1 MPGDPVDLAAPP
13 AQVLLPMPAVPAGAP
28 FPSALWLLRHGES
41 EGNVAALAAYRSG
54 ASHLD
59 LAARDA
65 DVPLTAR
72 GRSQAQAVGRWLAAL
87 PEDQRPTRVLCS
99 PYRRA
104 VQTLQAALGAG
115 GLAVP
120 AHTDERLRERDLGIF
135 DGLTGRGIHE
145 LHADESVR
153 RRHLGKLWYRPP
165 GGESWADVVLRVRS
179 LLGTTLPHL
188 AGERVLLVTHQ
199 AVVMAFRI
207 ALEGLDEESAL
218 RIDRDD
224 PQPNCALTRYEAS
237 GAHDAASA
245 VALAAYADTTA
256 VDASTAPVTEEPDA
270 DVRP

>member
-1 MPGDPVDLAAPP
+1 MPGDQTDLAAP
-13 AQVLLPMPAVPAGAP
+13 VLLRPSPAVPAGSP
-28 FPSALWLLRHGES
+28 FPAALWLLRHGES
-41 EGNVAALAAYRSG
+41 EGNVAALAAYRDGLSR
-54 ASHLD
+54 LD

-65 DVPLTAR
+65 DVPLTGL
-72 GRSQAQAVGRWLAAL
+72 GRTQAAAVGRWLAAL
-87 PEDQRPTRVLCS
+87 PPQERPTRVLCS

-104 VQTLQAALGAG
+104 VQTLEGALSG
-115 GLAVP
+115 GLDVP

-145 LHADESVR
+145 LHAEESVR

-207 ALEGLDEESAL
+207 ALEGLDEETAL

-224 PQPNCALTRYEAS
+224 PQPNCALTRYEAA
-237 GAHDAASA
+237 GPEDGDSA

>member
-13 AQVLLPMPAVPAGAP
+13 AQVLLPMPAVPAGSP
-28 FPSALWLLRHGES
+28 FPAALWLLRHGES
-41 EGNVAALAAYRSG
+41 EGNVAALAAYRAG
-54 ASHLD
+54 LPRLD

-65 DVPLTAR
+65 DVPLTAL
-72 GRSQAQAVGRWLAAL
+72 GRSQAEAVGRWLATL

-104 VQTLQAALGAG
+104 VQTLQGALGSS
-115 GLAVP
+115 GLVVP

-145 LHADESVR
+145 LHAEESER
-153 RRHLGKLWYRPP
+153 RRHLAKLWYRPP

-179 LLGTTLPHL
+179 LLATTLPHL

-207 ALEGLDEESAL
+207 ALEGLDEETAL
-218 RIDRDD
+218 RVDRED
-224 PQPNCALTRYEAS
+224 PQPNCSLTTYEVAT
-237 GAHDAASA
+237 GGDSA
-245 VALAAYADTTA
+245 VVLTAYADTTA
-256 VDASTAPVTEEPDA
+256 VDASPAPVTEEPDA